1 MMYDKQPGPTMVQ
14 HPLEFLAEIE
24 QREATAQEILLRDT
38 GAPWT
43 DLLAEYVD
51 ALTGL
56 ATPGT
61 AATGYIA
68 AYGLDEGHAG
78 GCG

>member
-1 MMYDKQPGPTMVQ
+1 MYDNQPGPSQVQ
-14 HPLEFLAEIE
+14 HPLEILAEIE
-24 QREATAQEILLRDT
+24 RQEAVGQELLVRDS
-38 GAPWT
+38 GAPWAE
-43 DLLAEYVD
+43 LLAEYVD
-51 ALTGL
+51 ALNEL

-61 AATGYIA
+61 ASTGFIA